1 MEIEI
6 IVQNGA
12 EAVEAE
18 RRGADRLEL
27 VSAIQEGGLT
37 PSYGTIKQVLESV
50 SIPVYIMIRPHSYH
64 YFYEEND
71 MQIIREDVKNILQ
84 LGGNKIVFGSLNEDL
99 TINEAQLENVINI
112 SKDLVITFHRA
123 FDETPSVINAYE
135 TLTAYH
141 DQVKTILT
149 SGGMSNCLVG
159 KQQLT
164 ELVAESRKQ
173 KGPQIMP
180 GAGLS
185 VENIEEI
192 HQTVQASYYHFGKA
206 VRVNQSFQ
214 KGFNEDEWKQIR
226 QIIQS

>member
-1 MEIEI
+1 MEVEV

-12 EAVEAE
+12 EAMEAE
-18 RRGADRLEL
+18 RLGADRLEL

-50 SIPVYIMIRPHSYH
+50 SIPVYIMVRPHSYH
-64 YFYEEND
+64 YSYQGSE
-71 MQIIREDVKNILQ
+71 MQIIQEDVKNILQ
-84 LGGNKIVFGSLNEDL
+84 LGGNKIVFGSLNADL
-99 TINEAQLENVINI
+99 TINEAQLASVINI
-112 SKDLVITFHRA
+112 SKDLLITFHRA
-123 FDETPSVINAYE
+123 FDKTPSVINAYR

-159 KQQLT
+159 KQQLR
-164 ELVAESRKQ
+164 ELVTASRKHT
-173 KGPQIMP
+173 GPQIMP

-192 HQTVQASYYHFGKA
+192 HQTVQASHYHFGKA

-214 KGFNEDEWKQIR
+214 EGFAEDKWGQIR
-226 QIIQS
+226 QIIQA

>member
-1 MEIEI
+1 MEIEV

-12 EAVEAE
+12 EAIAAE
-18 RRGADRLEL
+18 RLGADRLEL

-37 PSYGTIKQVLESV
+37 PSYGTIKQVLASV
-50 SIPVYIMIRPHSYH
+50 SIPVYIMVRPHSYH
-64 YFYEEND
+64 YDYQENE
-71 MQIIREDVKNILQ
+71 MQIIHEDVKNILQ
-84 LGGNKIVFGSLNEDL
+84 LGGNKIVFGSLNADL
-99 TINEAQLENVINI
+99 TINEAQLASVINI
-112 SKDLVITFHRA
+112 SKDLLITFHRA
-123 FDETPSVINAYE
+123 FDETPSVIDAYR
-135 TLTAYH
+135 TLTTYH

-149 SGGMSNCLVG
+149 SGGMSNCLKG

-192 HQTVQASYYHFGKA
+192 HQTVQASHYHFGKA
-206 VRVNQSFQ
+206 VRVNQSFHE
-214 KGFNEDEWKQIR
+214 GFAEDNLKRIR
-226 QIIQS
+226 QAI